1 MSYRELDF
9 DSENIVLAMSEVKSM
24 FRMHF
29 GRGCRHVAKRT
40 YNKILAVDFDSYVN
54 AGRYERT
61 SRRRSYRNG
70 SRQRRLL
77 TQAGEI
83 TVTVPRDR
91 DGKYQPDMLER
102 YRRVDRGLDEVIGR
116 MFLCGV
122 STRKVGDI
130 LEVLCGV
137 RLSPSYVSK
146 VNKELDSAVKE
157 FMNSPIDDDFKF
169 LFLDALTIKV
179 RMELRAKKYM
189 LLVAYGIRS
198 DGSRCLIG
206 FQRAKS
212 ESYACW
218 SSFLEN
224 LRVRGLVG
232 KNLRLVV
239 MDGAA
244 GLWKAVEEIHPLVEH
259 QLCWVHKLR
268 NVSKY
273 CPKKYREEC
282 MAEAT
287 RIMYAP
293 SSAMAAKEFRQ
304 WKRKWQARIPR
315 AIKCIEDDF
324 DRLIAVFGFPE
335 NIRKMIRTTNVI
347 ERCFR
352 EVRRRLKVM
361 GYFQNSKSSDR
372 IVYSLFAYFNSKWKR
387 NTETI
392 KQIRDLY
399 KEAA

>member
-1 MSYRELDF
+1 
-9 DSENIVLAMSEVKSM
+9 
-24 FRMHF
+24 
-29 GRGCRHVAKRT
+29 
-40 YNKILAVDFDSYVN
+40 
-54 AGRYERT
+54 
-61 SRRRSYRNG
+61 
-70 SRQRRLL
+70 
-77 TQAGEI
+77 
-83 TVTVPRDR
+83 
-91 DGKYQPDMLER
+91 
-102 YRRVDRGLDEVIGR
+102 

-130 LEVLCGV
+130 LEVLCGE

-146 VNKELDSAVKE
+146 VNKELDCSVKE
-157 FMNSPIDDDFKF
+157 FVNSSIDDDFKF
-169 LFLDALTIKV
+169 LFLDALTVKV
-179 RMELRAKKYM
+179 RMELRAKKQM

-198 DGSRCLIG
+198 DGSRSLIS

-224 LRVRGLVG
+224 LRVRGLAG
-232 KNLRLVV
+232 KNLKLVV
-239 MDGAA
+239 MDGAL
-244 GLWKAVEEIHPLVEH
+244 GLWKAVEEIYPLVEH

-282 MAEAT
+282 MAEAAQ
-287 RIMYAP
+287 IMYAP
-293 SSAMAAKEFRQ
+293 SSAMAAKRFRM
-304 WKRKWQARIPR
+304 WKRKWQDRIPR
-315 AIKCIEDDF
+315 AVKCLEDDF
-324 DRLIAVFGFPE
+324 DRLIPVYGFPE

-372 IVYSLFAYFNSKWKR
+372 IVYALFSYFNSKWKR
-387 NTETI
+387 NTEII
-392 KQIRDLY
+392 KPIRDIY
-399 KEAA
+399 KKAA

>member
-1 MSYRELDF
+1 MPYRELNF
-9 DSENIVLAMSEVKSM
+9 DNENIVLAMSEVKSM

-40 YNKILAVDFDSYVN
+40 YNKILAVDFDSFVN

-102 YRRVDRGLDEVIGR
+102 YKRVDRGLDEVIR
-116 MFLCGV
+116 QMFLCGV

-130 LEVLCGV
+130 LEVLCGE
-137 RLSPSYVSK
+137 RLSASYVSK
-146 VNKELDSAVKE
+146 VNKELDSAVKV
-157 FMNSPIDDDFKF
+157 FMNNPIDDNFKL

-179 RMELRAKKYM
+179 RMELRTKKYM

-198 DGSRCLIG
+198 DGSRSLIS

-224 LRVRGLVG
+224 LRVRGLAG
-232 KNLRLVV
+232 KNLELVV

-244 GLWKAVEEIHPLVEH
+244 GLWKAVEEIYPLVEH

-273 CPKKYREEC
+273 CPKKNREEC
-282 MAEAT
+282 MAETAQ
-287 RIMYAP
+287 IMYAP
-293 SSAMAAKEFRQ
+293 SSAMAAKRFRV
-304 WKRKWQARIPR
+304 WKRKWQERIPR
-315 AIKCIEDDF
+315 AVKCLEDDF
-324 DRLIAVFGFPE
+324 DRLIPVFGFPE
-335 NIRKMIRTTNVI
+335 KIRKMIRTTNVI

-372 IVYSLFAYFNSKWKR
+372 IIYALFSYFNSKWKR
-387 NTETI
+387 NTEII
-392 KQIRDLY
+392 KPIRNLY
-399 KEAA
+399 REAA

>member
-1 MSYRELDF
+1 MPYRELNF
-9 DSENIVLAMSEVKSM
+9 DSENIVFAMSEVKSM

-40 YNKILAVDFDSYVN
+40 YNKILAVDFDSFIN
-54 AGRYERT
+54 AGRYQRT

-91 DGKYQPDMLER
+91 AGKYQPDMLER
-102 YRRVDRGLDEVIGR
+102 YKRVDRGLDELIR
-116 MFLCGV
+116 QMFLNGV

-130 LEVLCGV
+130 LEVLCEE

-157 FMNSPIDDDFKF
+157 FLNSPIDDDFRF

-179 RMELRAKKYM
+179 RMELRAKRFM

-198 DGSRCLIG
+198 DGSRSLIG

-218 SSFLEN
+218 RTFLEN
-224 LRVRGLVG
+224 LKVRGLKG
-232 KNLRLVV
+232 ENLELVV

-268 NVSKY
+268 NVSNY
-273 CPKKYREEC
+273 CPKKYREEF
-282 MAEAT
+282 MAEVVQ
-287 RIMYAP
+287 IMYAP
-293 SSAMAAKEFRQ
+293 SSSMAAKRFRVL
-304 WKRKWQARIPR
+304 KRKWQARIPK
-315 AIKCIEDDF
+315 AIRCLEDDF
-324 DRLIAVFGFPE
+324 DRLIPVFGFPE

-352 EVRRRLKVM
+352 EVRRRLRVM

-372 IVYSLFAYFNSKWKR
+372 IVYALFAYFNSKWKR
-387 NTETI
+387 NTEI
-392 KQIRDLY
+392 IRPIRDIY
-399 KEAA
+399 KDAA

>member
-1 MSYRELDF
+1 MSYRELNF

-29 GRGCRHVAKRT
+29 GRGCRHVAKRS
-40 YNKILAVDFDSYVN
+40 YNRILAVDFDSYVN
-54 AGRYERT
+54 AGRYERS

-70 SRQRRLL
+70 VRRRRLL

-102 YRRVDRGLDEVIGR
+102 YKRVDRGLDEVIR
-116 MFLCGV
+116 QMFLCGV

-130 LEVLCGV
+130 LEVLCGE
-137 RLSPSYVSK
+137 RLSASYVSK

-157 FMNSPIDDDFKF
+157 FMNSPIGDDFKL

-179 RMELRAKKYM
+179 RMELRTKKYM

-198 DGSRCLIG
+198 DGSRSLIS

-212 ESYACW
+212 ESFACW

-224 LRVRGLVG
+224 LRVRGLAG
-232 KNLRLVV
+232 KNLELVV

-244 GLWKAVEEIHPLVEH
+244 GLWKAVEDIYPLVEH

-282 MAEAT
+282 MAEAAQ
-287 RIMYAP
+287 IMYAP
-293 SSAMAAKEFRQ
+293 SSAMAAKRFRQ
-304 WKRKWQARIPR
+304 WKRKWQERIPR
-315 AIKCIEDDF
+315 AVKCLEYDF
-324 DRLIAVFGFPE
+324 DRLIPVFTFPRD
-335 NIRKMIRTTNVI
+335 IRKMIRTTNVI

-372 IVYSLFAYFNSKWKR
+372 IVYALFAYFNSKWKR
-387 NTETI
+387 NTEII
-392 KQIRDLY
+392 KPIRDIY
-399 KEAA
+399 KQAA